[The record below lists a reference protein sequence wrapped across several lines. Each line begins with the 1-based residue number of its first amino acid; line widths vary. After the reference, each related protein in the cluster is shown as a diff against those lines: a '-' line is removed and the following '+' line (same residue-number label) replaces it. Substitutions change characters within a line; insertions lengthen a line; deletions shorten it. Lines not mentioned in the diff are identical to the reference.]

1 MSVKFTTNSFN
12 PAFKAR
18 LEVVSPTQNFP
29 FSEKDVEK
37 MKFDFFRKSKNSY
50 AKMTVVHDE
59 ISTMKPCYSF
69 RYENGNHKDF
79 MDTYWIKDFPKNLEE
94 YTDKLVKIADIF
106 AKRELVIR
114 QIKDLNNRMEE
125 NTQEQL
131 QDVFGCK
138 VSTGKVDLY
147 R

>member
-1 MSVKFTTNSFN
+1 
-12 PAFKAR
+12 
-18 LEVVSPTQNFP
+18 
-29 FSEKDVEK
+29 
-37 MKFDFFRKSKNSY
+37 MKFDFFRNSKNSY

-69 RYENGNHKDF
+69 RYENGNHKDYLS
-79 MDTYWIKDFPKNLEE
+79 TYWIKDFPKNLEE

-106 AKRELVIR
+106 AKRKLVIR
-114 QIKDLNNRMEE
+114 QIKDLNNRMGE

-138 VSTGKVDLY
+138 VSTGMVDLY